1 MSLLQENSIW
11 IGPHLN
17 LGQPGKVRGVWGSRG
32 SLERTPALHIS
43 DLQGRQFHVIS
54 SPHFTQH
61 TTTVTLR
68 NIKRK
73 NTYAGSGA
81 NFSEGKMKGQCSL
94 GMTNK
99 MKQSRKGRV
108 PTSTYFTCG
117 FPVCTFS
124 SWRSSYKPY
133 LTLPMHLSILL
144 TKPAKLHVTP

>member
-43 DLQGRQFHVIS
+43 DLQGRHFHVIS

-73 NTYAGSGA
+73 KYICWFWGQLLRRKNERSVFTRCDQQD
-81 NFSEGKMKGQCSL
+81 ETVMKGE
-94 GMTNK
+94 
-99 MKQSRKGRV
+99 
-108 PTSTYFTCG
+108 STDL
-117 FPVCTFS
+117 
-124 SWRSSYKPY
+124 Y
-133 LTLPMHLSILL
+133 L
-144 TKPAKLHVTP
+144 LHVWVSCLHVFFLKIFLQTLLDASYAP